1 MYCSLWDSYTQ
12 GLNFIGLM
20 LFRVL
25 KEENI
30 AFWALAGLCND
41 LAPLY
46 FVRSMAGVRADMH
59 VLQRLL
65 DAQLPRLVQHFTAVG
80 YTLDM

>member
-1 MYCSLWDSYTQ
+1 
-12 GLNFIGLM
+12 M
-20 LFRVL
+20 LLRVL
-25 KEENI
+25 NDEEI
-30 AFWALAGLCND
+30 AFWSLAGLCND

-65 DAQLPRLVQHFTAVG
+65 DAQLPRLASHLRAVG